1 MNRHTQTLAF
11 AGRLAAAT
19 AQGAMPRQGRQT
31 TRRTARLTG
40 LLLLAAAL
48 GGCATPPPPGQA
60 ASLLEAQALQVPAA
74 GAASPAATRPW
85 PRQDWWLALAD
96 PQLNALIDDALAH
109 GLDPAVAD
117 ARLRQA
123 HALAGV
129 EQSSRAPQVSASL
142 GWQGERQSS
151 RAVAPD
157 QGGGRFSRQWQAG
170 LQLDWTP
177 DLWGGRHAA
186 WTAAL
191 GRLRAA
197 EVSAQ
202 DARMQL
208 SVAVAQAYMQLAY
221 AHVQGDIAQAEQE
234 RVAEVQR
241 LTLQRIGSGLGT
253 QAQLRQ
259 TESDMAS
266 AARQRLT
273 AQRLVSMAQSTLS
286 VLLGQGPSRGA
297 AISRPPWPAAAP
309 LVAPSWLPLDLLSRR
324 PDVVAARWQVEAARQ
339 HVASAR
345 AAFLPNLNLA
355 ALVGVASTPWN
366 ELLRSGAGM
375 GQISPALN
383 LPLFDGGQRK
393 AGLALQEARYDE
405 AVAHYNQTLVR
416 AVNEVADQVLAQRS
430 LAEQLAQQQRARDAA
445 SEAWQ
450 LAEQRYRAGVGSYLD
465 ALSVR
470 QQLLIAEQA
479 LAALQAQRI
488 QDGLQLVK
496 ALGGGF
502 QAEGEPRL

>member
-1 MNRHTQTLAF
+1 MNRHTLIPAAPWPRPVARRHRPR
-11 AGRLAAAT
+11 AGKLGGLAALAW
-19 AQGAMPRQGRQT
+19 
-31 TRRTARLTG
+31 
-40 LLLLAAAL
+40 LAAAL
-48 GGCATPPPPGQA
+48 AGCATPPAPGQ
-60 ASLLEAQALQVPAA
+60 SLSLVDAGQIET
-74 GAASPAATRPW
+74 GAASTPVSAAAASTASPW
-85 PRQDWWLALAD
+85 PRQDWWLTLGDA
-96 PQLNALIDDALAH
+96 QLNALIDDALAH

-123 HALAGV
+123 RALAGV
-129 EQSSRAPQVSASL
+129 EEAGMAPQLSANA
-142 GWQGERQSS
+142 GWQGERRSS
-151 RAVAPD
+151 RAVPAS
-157 QGGGRFSRQWQAG
+157 QGGGHFSHQWQAG
-170 LQLDWTP
+170 LRLDWTP
-177 DLWGGRHAA
+177 DLWGARRAA

-191 GRLRAA
+191 GQLRAA

-202 DARMQL
+202 EARIQL
-208 SVAVAQAYMQLAY
+208 TVAVAQAYMQLAY

-488 QDGLQLVK
+488 QDGLHLVK

-502 QAEGEPRL
+502 QVEGEPRL